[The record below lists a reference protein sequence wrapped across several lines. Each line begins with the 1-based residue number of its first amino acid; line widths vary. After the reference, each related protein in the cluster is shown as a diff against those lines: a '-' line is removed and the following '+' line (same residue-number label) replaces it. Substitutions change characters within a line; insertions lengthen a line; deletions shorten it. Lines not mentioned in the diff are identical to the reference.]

1 MSTTPED
8 RLTPEQLRTLFLFES
23 LSIEQIHWLA
33 ERGRVERRDAGEV
46 VYREGDPATCFF
58 VLLRGA
64 ISLHR
69 VLHGDDVE
77 VNRTDQRGVYS
88 GATRAY
94 LGDRVEQSYPHTMRA
109 VSDAEFFVL
118 PADEFAYAVRTWFP
132 MALHLLEGLFFGTRA
147 ANAIVNERERLL
159 ALASLSAGLT
169 HELNNPAAAA
179 LRATA
184 GLRERVTGM
193 RHKLAMIAD
202 GRLDGAALHTLVGLQ
217 DDAVRHAAAGVDLT
231 AMETADAEDTVSDWL
246 EERGIARAWDLAPS
260 LVAAGI
266 GVPWLTEAASTVG
279 DEYFEGAVRW
289 ITYTIDTELMM
300 GEIDDSV
307 ERISELVG
315 AARQYSQL
323 DRTPLQIV
331 DVHALIDATLTM
343 LQAKIPQGVRVVRE
357 YDKSLPSIPAYG
369 AELNQVWTN
378 LIVNALDA
386 MPDGGT
392 LTVRTWREDARLMV
406 EIADTGVGIAKD
418 IRPRIFEPFFTTKQV
433 GEGTGLGLDISYRIV
448 VNKHHG
454 DLRVTSE
461 PGDTRFT
468 VCLPIEQEA
477 ANSEPSRDTEAET
490 GTQTKT
496 EAGTGTA
503 AAETDSEARTGAAG
517 GVSRAAGG

>member
-1 MSTTPED
+1 MTTSPEG
-8 RLTPEQLRTLFLFES
+8 RLAPDQLRTLFLFEALS
-23 LSIEQIHWLA
+23 LEQLGWLA
-33 ERGRVERRDAGEV
+33 ERGRVERFDAGEV
-46 VYREGDPATCFF
+46 VYREGEQATCFY
-58 VLLRGA
+58 VLLGGA
-64 ISLHR
+64 LSLHR

-88 GATRAY
+88 GATRSY
-94 LGDRVEQSYPHTMRA
+94 LGERVEQTYQHTMRA

-118 PADEFAYAVRTWFP
+118 PAEEFAWAIRTWFP

-147 ANAIVNERERLL
+147 ANAIVSERERLL

-202 GRLDGAALHTLVGLQ
+202 GRVDGAGLHRLVGLQ
-217 DDAVRHAAAGVDLT
+217 DDAVRQAATGVSMT
-231 AMETADAEDTVSDWL
+231 AMEAADAEDTVSDWL
-246 EERGIARAWDLAPS
+246 EEHDIARAWDLAPS

-266 GVPWLTEAASTVG
+266 EVKWLEGAARTVG
-279 DEYFEGAVRW
+279 SEHLDAAVRW

-331 DVHALIDATLTM
+331 DVHALLDATLTM
-343 LQAKIPQGVRVVRE
+343 LQAKIPKSVRVVRE
-357 YDKSLPSIPAYG
+357 FDRDLPSIPAYG

-392 LTVRTWREDARLMV
+392 LTLRTWREDERLLV
-406 EIADTGVGIAKD
+406 EIADTGVGISD
-418 IRPRIFEPFFTTKQV
+418 EVRPRIFEPFFTTKQV

-454 DLRVTSE
+454 DLRVSSR
-461 PGDTRFT
+461 PGDTRFQ
-468 VCLPIEQEA
+468 VCLPIGQEPTGQVSEQG
-477 ANSEPSRDTEAET
+477 PSTERDSGGRAS
-490 GTQTKT
+490 G
-496 EAGTGTA
+496 
-503 AAETDSEARTGAAG
+503 RTSG
-517 GVSRAAGG
+517 GGQPSS

>member
-1 MSTTPED
+1 MTTSSED
-8 RLTPEQLRTLFLFES
+8 RLTPDQLRTLFLFEALS
-23 LSIEQIHWLA
+23 LEQLDWLA
-33 ERGRVERRDAGEV
+33 DRGRVERRDAGEV
-46 VYREGDPATCFF
+46 VYREGEPATCFY
-58 VLLRGA
+58 VLLSGA
-64 ISLHR
+64 LSLHR

-94 LGDRVEQSYPHTMRA
+94 LGDRVEQTYPHTMRA
-109 VSDAEFFVL
+109 VSDAEFFIL
-118 PADEFAYAVRTWFP
+118 PADEFAWAVRTWFP

-202 GRLDGAALHTLVGLQ
+202 GRVDGAGLHRLVGLQ
-217 DDAVRHAAAGVDLT
+217 DDAVTKAAAGVSMT
-231 AMETADAEDTVSDWL
+231 AMEAADAEDTVSDWL
-246 EERGIARAWDLAPS
+246 EEHDVARAWDLAPS

-266 GVPWLTEAASTVG
+266 GVEWLEGAARTVG
-279 DEYFEGAVRW
+279 SEHLDAAVRW

-307 ERISELVG
+307 ERISDLIG

-323 DRTPLQIV
+323 DRSPLQIV
-331 DVHALIDATLTM
+331 DVHALLDATLTM
-343 LQAKIPQGVRVVRE
+343 LQAKIPKSVRVVRE
-357 YDKSLPSIPAYG
+357 FDRGLPSIPAYG

-392 LTVRTWREDARLMV
+392 LTLTTWREDERLLV
-406 EIADTGVGIAKD
+406 EIADNGVGISD
-418 IRPRIFEPFFTTKQV
+418 EVRPRIFEPFFTTKQV

-454 DLRVTSE
+454 DLRVSSR
-461 PGDTRFT
+461 PGDTRFQ
-468 VCLPIEQEA
+468 VCLPIEQESSGQVA
-477 ANSEPSRDTEAET
+477 EQGSSGRGAPEQGSTGQAPEAPGQRSGNGQPS
-490 GTQTKT
+490 
-496 EAGTGTA
+496 
-503 AAETDSEARTGAAG
+503 S
-517 GVSRAAGG
+517 

>member
-1 MSTTPED
+1 MTTPPEG
-8 RLTPEQLRTLFLFES
+8 RLTPDQLRTLFLFEALS
-23 LSIEQIHWLA
+23 LEQLDWLA
-33 ERGRVERRDAGEV
+33 DRGRVERFDAGEV
-46 VYREGDPATCFF
+46 VYREGEQAICFY
-58 VLLRGA
+58 VLLGGA
-64 ISLHR
+64 LSLHR

-88 GATRAY
+88 GATRSY
-94 LGDRVEQSYPHTMRA
+94 LGERVEQTYQHTMRA

-118 PADEFAYAVRTWFP
+118 PAEEFAWAIRTWFP

-147 ANAIVNERERLL
+147 ANAIVSERERLL

-202 GRLDGAALHTLVGLQ
+202 GRVDGAGLHRLVGLQ
-217 DDAVRHAAAGVDLT
+217 DDAVQQAAAGVSMT
-231 AMETADAEDTVSDWL
+231 AMEAADAEDTVSDWL
-246 EERGIARAWDLAPS
+246 EEHDVARAWDLAPS

-266 GVPWLTEAASTVG
+266 EVKWLEGAARTVG
-279 DEYFEGAVRW
+279 SEHLDAAVRW

-331 DVHALIDATLTM
+331 DVHALLDATLTM
-343 LQAKIPQGVRVVRE
+343 LQAKIPKSVRVVRE
-357 YDKSLPSIPAYG
+357 FDRDLPSIPAYG

-392 LTVRTWREDARLMV
+392 LTLRTWREDERLLV
-406 EIADTGVGIAKD
+406 EIADTGVGISD
-418 IRPRIFEPFFTTKQV
+418 EVRPRIFEPFFTTKQV

-454 DLRVTSE
+454 DLRVSSR
-461 PGDTRFT
+461 PGDTRFQ
-468 VCLPIEQEA
+468 VCLPIQQEPTGQVSEQG
-477 ANSEPSRDTEAET
+477 PSTERDS
-490 GTQTKT
+490 G
-496 EAGTGTA
+496 G
-503 AAETDSEARTGAAG
+503 RTSG
-517 GVSRAAGG
+517 GGQPSS

>member
-1 MSTTPED
+1 M
-8 RLTPEQLRTLFLFES
+8 TPEQLRGLFLFES
-23 LSIEQIHWLA
+23 LSLEQLHWLA

-46 VYREGDPATCFF
+46 VYREGEPGTCFF
-58 VLLRGA
+58 VLLSGV
-64 ISLHR
+64 ISLNR
-69 VLHGDDVE
+69 VLHGDDVQVKTTE
-77 VNRTDQRGVYS
+77 QRGVYS

-94 LGDRVEQSYPHTMRA
+94 LGDRVDQSYPHTLRA
-109 VSDAEFFVL
+109 VSDVEFFVL
-118 PADEFAYAVRTWFP
+118 PAEEFAYAVRTWFP

-147 ANAIVNERERLL
+147 ANAMVNERERLL

-202 GRLDGAALHTLVGLQ
+202 GRLDGAGLHKLVGLQ
-217 DDAVRHAAAGVDLT
+217 DDAVRQASAGVEMS

-246 EERGIARAWDLAPS
+246 EEQGVTGAWDLAPS

-266 GVPWLTEAASTVG
+266 GVPWLTEAARSVG
-279 DEYFEGAVRW
+279 EEHLEPAVRW

-323 DRTPLQIV
+323 DRTPLQVV
-331 DVHALIDATLTM
+331 DVHALLDATLTM
-343 LQAKIPQGVRVVRE
+343 LQAKIPAEVRVVKE
-357 YDKSLPSIPAYG
+357 YDPDLPSIPAYG

-386 MPDGGT
+386 MPEGGT
-392 LTVRTWREDARLMV
+392 LTVRTWREDKRLMV
-406 EIADTGVGIAKD
+406 EIADTGVGIAKEV
-418 IRPRIFEPFFTTKQV
+418 RPRIFEPFFTTKQV

-454 DLRVTSE
+454 DLRVTSR
-461 PGDTRFT
+461 PGDTRFQ

-477 ANSEPSRDTEAET
+477 ASPGADGGDLEDDDAADDTADSAD
-490 GTQTKT
+490 GG
-496 EAGTGTA
+496 AGRADG
-503 AAETDSEARTGAAG
+503 GAG
-517 GVSRAAGG
+517 

>member
-1 MSTTPED
+1 MSTTPEE
-8 RLTPEQLRTLFLFES
+8 RLTPERLRTLFLFES
-23 LSIEQIHWLA
+23 LSIEQLHWLA
-33 ERGRVERRDAGEV
+33 GRGRVERRDAGEV

-58 VLLRGA
+58 VLLGGA

-94 LGDRVEQSYPHTMRA
+94 LGDRVEQLYPHTMRA

-217 DDAVRHAAAGVDLT
+217 DDAVRRAAEGVEMT
-231 AMETADAEDTVSDWL
+231 AMETSDAEDTVSDWL
-246 EERGIARAWDLAPS
+246 EEQGLARAWDLAPS

-266 GVPWLTEAASTVG
+266 GVPWLTDAAATVG

-307 ERISELVG
+307 ERISDLVG

-331 DVHALIDATLTM
+331 DVHSLIDATLTM
-343 LQAKIPQGVRVVRE
+343 LQAKVPDNVRVVRE
-357 YDKSLPSIPAYG
+357 YGQELPSIPAYG

-392 LTVRTWREDARLMV
+392 LTVRTWREDKRLMV

-418 IRPRIFEPFFTTKQV
+418 VRPRIFEPFFTTKQV

-454 DLRVTSE
+454 DLKVTSR
-461 PGDTRFT
+461 PGDTRFQ
-468 VCLPIEQEA
+468 VCLPIEEEA
-477 ANSEPSRDTEAET
+477 VSPVAGDGGQPS
-490 GTQTKT
+490 
-496 EAGTGTA
+496 
-503 AAETDSEARTGAAG
+503 S
-517 GVSRAAGG
+517 

>member
-1 MSTTPED
+1 MTTSSED
-8 RLTPEQLRTLFLFES
+8 RLTPDQLRTLFLFEALS
-23 LSIEQIHWLA
+23 LEQLDWLA
-33 ERGRVERRDAGEV
+33 DRGRVERWDAGEV
-46 VYREGDPATCFF
+46 VYREGEPATCFY
-58 VLLRGA
+58 VLLGGA
-64 ISLHR
+64 LSLHR

-94 LGDRVEQSYPHTMRA
+94 LGDRVEQTYPHTMRA

-118 PADEFAYAVRTWFP
+118 PADEFAWAIRTWFP

-202 GRLDGAALHTLVGLQ
+202 GRVDGAGLHRLVGLQ
-217 DDAVRHAAAGVDLT
+217 DDAVRHAAAGVSMT
-231 AMETADAEDTVSDWL
+231 AMEAADAEDTVSDWL
-246 EERGIARAWDLAPS
+246 EEHGVARAWDLAPS

-266 GVPWLTEAASTVG
+266 EVEWLEGAARTVG
-279 DEYFEGAVRW
+279 SEHLDAAVRW

-307 ERISELVG
+307 ERISELIG

-323 DRTPLQIV
+323 DRAPLQIV
-331 DVHALIDATLTM
+331 DVHALLDATLTM
-343 LQAKIPQGVRVVRE
+343 LQAKIPKSVRVVRE
-357 YDKSLPSIPAYG
+357 FDRDLPSIPAYG

-392 LTVRTWREDARLMV
+392 LTLTTWREDKRLLV
-406 EIADTGVGIAKD
+406 EIADTGVGISD
-418 IRPRIFEPFFTTKQV
+418 EVRPRIFEPFFTTKQV

-454 DLRVTSE
+454 DLRVSSR
-461 PGDTRFT
+461 PGDTRFQ
-468 VCLPIEQEA
+468 VCLPIEQESTDQA
-477 ANSEPSRDTEAET
+477 PEAPGRTYGDGQPS
-490 GTQTKT
+490 
-496 EAGTGTA
+496 
-503 AAETDSEARTGAAG
+503 S
-517 GVSRAAGG
+517 

>member
-1 MSTTPED
+1 M
-8 RLTPEQLRTLFLFES
+8 TPEQLRTLFLFES
-23 LSIEQIHWLA
+23 LSIEQLHWLA

-46 VYREGDPATCFF
+46 VYREGDPATCFY
-58 VLLRGA
+58 VLLSGA

-94 LGDRVEQSYPHTMRA
+94 LGDRVEQLYPHTMRA
-109 VSDAEFFVL
+109 VSDAEFLVL
-118 PADEFAYAVRTWFP
+118 PAEEFAYAVRTWFP

-202 GRLDGAALHTLVGLQ
+202 GRLDGAALHKLVGLQ
-217 DDAVRHAAAGVDLT
+217 DDAVQRAAAGVEMT
-231 AMETADAEDTVSDWL
+231 AMETSDAEDTVSDWL
-246 EERGIARAWDLAPS
+246 EERGLARAWDLAPS

-266 GVPWLTEAASTVG
+266 GVQWLTEAAATVG

-307 ERISELVG
+307 ERISDLVG

-343 LQAKIPQGVRVVRE
+343 LQAKIPDDVRVVRE
-357 YDKSLPSIPAYG
+357 YDHDLPSIPAYG

-392 LTVRTWREDARLMV
+392 LTVRTWREDKRLMV

-418 IRPRIFEPFFTTKQV
+418 VRPRIFEPFFTTKQV

-454 DLRVTSE
+454 DLKVTSR
-461 PGDTRFT
+461 PGDTRFQ
-468 VCLPIEQEA
+468 VCLPIEEEA
-477 ANSEPSRDTEAET
+477 VGP
-490 GTQTKT
+490 
-496 EAGTGTA
+496 
-503 AAETDSEARTGAAG
+503 AAG
-517 GVSRAAGG
+517 ESDGRGDGQPSS

>member
-1 MSTTPED
+1 MSTPSQD
-8 RLTPEQLRTLFLFES
+8 RLTPAQLRTLFLFEA
-23 LSIEQIHWLA
+23 LSPEQLDWLA
-33 ERGRVERRDAGEV
+33 ERGRVERREAGEA
-46 VYREGDPATCFF
+46 VYQEGEAATCFF
-58 VLLRGA
+58 VLLSGA
-64 ISLHR
+64 ISLHQ
-69 VLHGDDVE
+69 VMHGDDVE

-94 LGDRVEQSYPHTMRA
+94 LGDRVEQLYPHTLRA
-109 VSDAEFFVL
+109 VGDAEFFVL
-118 PADEFAYAVRTWFP
+118 PASEFAHAVRTWFP

-202 GRLDGAALHTLVGLQ
+202 GRLDGAGLHRLVGLQ
-217 DDAVRHAAAGVDLT
+217 DDAVRHAAAGVSMT
-231 AMETADAEDTVSDWL
+231 AMEAADAEDTVGDWL
-246 EERGIARAWDLAPS
+246 EEHGVARAWDLASS

-266 GVPWLTEAASTVG
+266 DVPWLDGAARTVG
-279 DEYFEGAVRW
+279 AEHLDAAVRW

-331 DVHALIDATLTM
+331 DVHGLLEATLTM
-343 LQAKIPQGVRVVRE
+343 LQAKIPKSVKVVRE
-357 YDKSLPSIPAYG
+357 FDPDLPSIPAYG

-392 LTVRTWREDARLMV
+392 LTLRTWREEQRLMV
-406 EIADTGVGIAKD
+406 EIGDTGVGIAKD
-418 IRPRIFEPFFTTKQV
+418 VRPRIFEPFFTTKQV

-454 DLRVTSE
+454 DLRVSSE

-477 ANSEPSRDTEAET
+477 A
-490 GTQTKT
+490 G
-496 EAGTGTA
+496 
-503 AAETDSEARTGAAG
+503 SEASTPSAPSAQ
-517 GVSRAAGG
+517 S

>member
-1 MSTTPED
+1 MSTTPEE
-8 RLTPEQLRTLFLFES
+8 RLTPERLRTLFLFES
-23 LSIEQIHWLA
+23 LSIEQLHWLA
-33 ERGRVERRDAGEV
+33 GRGRVERRDAGEV

-58 VLLRGA
+58 VLLGGA

-94 LGDRVEQSYPHTMRA
+94 LGDRVEQLYPHTMRA

-217 DDAVRHAAAGVDLT
+217 DDAVRRAAEGVEMT
-231 AMETADAEDTVSDWL
+231 AMETSDAEDTVSDWL
-246 EERGIARAWDLAPS
+246 EEQGLARAWDLAPS

-266 GVPWLTEAASTVG
+266 GVPWLTDAAATVG

-307 ERISELVG
+307 ERISDLVG

-331 DVHALIDATLTM
+331 DVHSLIDATLTM
-343 LQAKIPQGVRVVRE
+343 LQAKVPDNVRVVRE
-357 YDKSLPSIPAYG
+357 YGQELPSIPAYG

-392 LTVRTWREDARLMV
+392 LTVRTWREDKRLMV

-418 IRPRIFEPFFTTKQV
+418 VRPRIFEPFFTTKQV

-454 DLRVTSE
+454 GLKVTSR
-461 PGDTRFT
+461 PGDTRFQ
-468 VCLPIEQEA
+468 VCLPIEEEA
-477 ANSEPSRDTEAET
+477 VSPVAGDGGQPS
-490 GTQTKT
+490 
-496 EAGTGTA
+496 
-503 AAETDSEARTGAAG
+503 S
-517 GVSRAAGG
+517 

>member
-1 MSTTPED
+1 MPAED
-8 RLTPEQLRTLFLFES
+8 RLTPDDLRTLFLFEA
-23 LSIEQIHWLA
+23 LSPDQLDWLA
-33 ERGRVERRDAGEV
+33 ERGRVERREAGEV
-46 VYREGDPATCFF
+46 VYKEGEPATCFF
-58 VLLRGA
+58 ILLSGA
-64 ISLHR
+64 LSLNR
-69 VLHGDDVE
+69 VLHGDDIE
-77 VNRTDQRGVYS
+77 VTRTDQRGVYS

-94 LGDRVEQSYPHTMRA
+94 LGDRVEQLYPHTLRA
-109 VSDAEFFVL
+109 VSDAEFYVL

-202 GRLDGAALHTLVGLQ
+202 GRIDGAGLHRLVGLQ
-217 DDAVRHAAAGVDLT
+217 DDAVQHAAAGVSMT
-231 AMETADAEDTVSDWL
+231 AMEAADAEDTVSDWL
-246 EERGIARAWDLAPS
+246 DEQGVAGAWDLAPS

-266 GVPWLTEAASTVG
+266 DVPWLAGAARTIGAEHFEA
-279 DEYFEGAVRW
+279 AVRW
-289 ITYTIDTELMM
+289 ITYNIDTELMM

-331 DVHALIDATLTM
+331 DVHALLDATLTM
-343 LQAKIPQGVRVVRE
+343 LQAKIPEGVRVVRE
-357 YDKSLPSIPAYG
+357 YDRDLPSIPAYG

-392 LTVRTWREDARLMV
+392 LTVRTWREDTRLMV

-418 IRPRIFEPFFTTKQV
+418 VRPRIFEPFFTTKQV

-454 DLRVTSE
+454 DLRVSSE
-461 PGDTRFT
+461 PGDTRFQ

-477 ANSEPSRDTEAET
+477 ADSKSADDAGAQTGSGTET
-490 GTQTKT
+490 GS
-496 EAGTGTA
+496 GTGAEA
-503 AAETDSEARTGAAG
+503 AGSASGEVSPAAG
-517 GVSRAAGG
+517 G

>member
-1 MSTTPED
+1 MSTTPEE
-8 RLTPEQLRTLFLFES
+8 RLAPEQLRTLFLFES
-23 LSIEQIHWLA
+23 LSLEQLHWLA

-46 VYREGDPATCFF
+46 VYREGDSATCFF
-58 VLLRGA
+58 VLLSGA

-94 LGDRVEQSYPHTMRA
+94 LGDRVEQLYPHTLRA

-132 MALHLLEGLFFGTRA
+132 MAVHLLEGLFFGTRA

-217 DDAVRHAAAGVDLT
+217 DDAVQRAAAGVEMT
-231 AMETADAEDTVSDWL
+231 AMETSDAEDTVSDWL
-246 EERGIARAWDLAPS
+246 EDQGLAKAWDLAPS

-266 GVPWLTEAASTVG
+266 GVPWLTEAAATVG

-307 ERISELVG
+307 ERISDLVG

-343 LQAKIPQGVRVVRE
+343 LQAKIPDDVRVVRE
-357 YDKSLPSIPAYG
+357 YDHDLPSIPAYG

-392 LTVRTWREDARLMV
+392 LTVRTWREEMRLMV

-418 IRPRIFEPFFTTKQV
+418 VRPRIFEPFFTTKQV

-454 DLRVTSE
+454 DLKVTSR
-461 PGDTRFT
+461 PGDTRFQ
-468 VCLPIEQEA
+468 VCLPIEEEA
-477 ANSEPSRDTEAET
+477 AGPADGE
-490 GTQTKT
+490 G
-496 EAGTGTA
+496 AGR
-503 AAETDSEARTGAAG
+503 AAEETVSPAADE
-517 GVSRAAGG
+517 